1 MSLVL
6 FNKMMKNYV
15 LGQGT
20 CVHIIVKSMLR
31 VNILLAVDAMKR
43 RKKNPTRQKHRNAL
57 KLITHISLVLQ
68 RHTDSSVSLC
78 QSILPVLQ
86 VAITVARTVTISAIV
101 LTRKQQS

>member
-43 RKKNPTRQKHRNAL
+43 RKKKPHQTEASKRLEINH
-57 KLITHISLVLQ
+57 THF
-68 RHTDSSVSLC
+68 TSSAASH
-78 QSILPVLQ
+78 
-86 VAITVARTVTISAIV
+86 
-101 LTRKQQS
+101 